1 MDAVQAQV
9 EELADNRVRLTV
21 DVPGEDVKHAVDHAV
36 ADLSASTRIPGF
48 RRGKVPA
55 QVLISRLGRERIYGE
70 AVESHISGWFWRA
83 AGASR
88 VRPVAQPAYDYE
100 LPASDRDPWSFTAT
114 VSVQPL
120 PEPPDWTKLEVP
132 AIDPEV
138 PAEAIDAELE
148 TLQASVAELAP
159 VDGRP
164 AQDGD
169 TLVVDV
175 VEPSGTAQ
183 RDLVVELG
191 SGRLLEEIERD
202 LVGAS
207 AGQALQIDVE
217 LADGERHTIDVTVK
231 EIKERVLPPLDD
243 ELARAASEFDT
254 IAELRADIEGRLREQ
269 LEVEIEAAFR
279 AAVGDALVDA
289 ADVSPSPA

>member
-55 QVLISRLGRERIYGE
+55 QVLISRLGRDRIYGE
-70 AVESHISGWFWRA
+70 AVESHITSWFWRA

-88 VRPVAQPAYDYE
+88 VRPVAQPAYDYD
-100 LPASDRDPWSFTAT
+100 LPSSDRENWQFTAT
-114 VSVQPL
+114 VDLQPL
-120 PEPPDWTKLEVP
+120 PEPPDWTALEVP
-132 AIDPEV
+132 AIDAEV
-138 PAEAIDAELE
+138 PAEAIDAEVEALR
-148 TLQASVAELAP
+148 AAVAELAP
-159 VDGRP
+159 VEGRP
-164 AQDGD
+164 ARDGD

-175 VEPSGTAQ
+175 LEPSGTAL

-202 LVGAS
+202 LDGAN
-207 AGQALQIDVE
+207 AGE
-217 LADGERHTIDVTVK
+217 TR
-231 EIKERVLPPLDD
+231 
-243 ELARAASEFDT
+243 S
-254 IAELRADIEGRLREQ
+254 IE
-269 LEVEIEAAFR
+269 V
-279 AAVGDALVDA
+279 
-289 ADVSPSPA
+289 